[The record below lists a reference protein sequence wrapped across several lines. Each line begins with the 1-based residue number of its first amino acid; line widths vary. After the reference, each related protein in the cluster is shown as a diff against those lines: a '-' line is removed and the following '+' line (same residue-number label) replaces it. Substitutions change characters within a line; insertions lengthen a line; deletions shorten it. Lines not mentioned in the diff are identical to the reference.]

1 MNAATR
7 ELFRQ
12 NLIQQLAAIGPVGMK
27 VPALKVG
34 ARAGGF
40 EPGDAQIDAE
50 LQYLADKGLV
60 TAMDKAISPEL
71 KRWRITAD
79 GRDYAAQEGLA

>member
-12 NLIQQLAAIGPVGMK
+12 NLVQQLAAIGPVGMK
-27 VPALKVG
+27 VAALKVG

-40 EPGDAQIDAE
+40 EPSDAQVDAE
-50 LQYLADKGLV
+50 LQYLEDKGLV
-60 TAMDKAISPEL
+60 TATDKAISPEL
-71 KRWRITAD
+71 KRYRVTAE